1 MGRKAKVCF
10 PRLSARLSVHKYLCE
25 CSVPVTLQNKGNHL
39 LGLSKEK
46 GDCLTQQ
53 AAKSPGFP
61 GRCGPSPAFATPE
74 FKDWMQSFVLVFD
87 VGKPKHSILSFVWI
101 LSLYYPSWTSH
112 NLKLAALNTFG
123 SCEACKGE
131 RKRKCSWMCASVY
144 HSELLALS
152 LITSF
157 YCFFFLVV
165 FLGHHGLNWE
175 EYLLFCGICS
185 ASLCDSALPLFPWV
199 VPVCPGAP
207 WVGVQALHEHSVS
220 LNSNGQSGGICFYF

>member
-53 AAKSPGFP
+53 AAGSPGFP

-157 YCFFFLVV
+157 YCFFFFSG
-165 FLGHHGLNWE
+165 FLGSSLVE
-175 EYLLFCGICS
+175 LRRVS
-185 ASLCDSALPLFPWV
+185 AFLWHLQCLPLWLCTAF
-199 VPVCPGAP
+199 
-207 WVGVQALHEHSVS
+207 VS
-220 LNSNGQSGGICFYF
+220 LGCPCLPRSSLGRCAGPAWAQCLSKQ